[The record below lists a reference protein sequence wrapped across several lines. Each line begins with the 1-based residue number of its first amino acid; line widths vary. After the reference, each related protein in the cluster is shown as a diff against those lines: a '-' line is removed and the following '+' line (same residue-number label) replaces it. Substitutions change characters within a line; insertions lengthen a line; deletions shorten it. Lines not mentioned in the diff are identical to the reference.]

1 MYLGYQNNKIKFYT
15 ETTLNPTIYK
25 VDRWEETQDEYIL
38 DGDEYILKD
47 AQWEEKQR
55 QKEKEEEKISIKSQ
69 LKELDEKRIRAI
81 CENEIK
87 DSLYLIFFFFSS
99 LFSLFTSSYIF
110 GSIE

>member
-25 VDRWEETQDEYIL
+25 VDKWEETQDEYIL

-87 DSLYLIFFFFSS
+87 DETTGETWLEYYN
-99 LFSLFTSSYIF
+99 TQV
-110 GSIE
+110 IELRRQLNNL